1 MKRASHRPHVE
12 NRAEGDQD
20 GREASSA
27 CKPARLQQVE
37 VSTGMTSIQLKLSDL
52 CGRLLAMTDLTR
64 RPGLFYISWNDW
76 VAMGQQR
83 SAVGFLAEW
92 LETSPRSGKSMLLS
106 ERGNDTEQEVAPGIL
121 ACCPDVSVGVLADAV
136 TTVKSGASVL
146 VLFPEEKVA
155 EAMVDAIDPTSA
167 DLCITLWPG
176 FDDLEMWLHAHG
188 AVQLPSGMPADQ
200 SYVERVPAVVRVAL
214 PRAGEVMDQASGLR
228 HGRGKDQIVQT
239 LQLLHDSGYRY
250 EPQDLALYAYR
261 LGYCQRDVRQIR
273 DYVQRIRQGR
283 RIVTGANRL
292 RSDILDMWI
301 AEAEALHG

>member
-1 MKRASHRPHVE
+1 
-12 NRAEGDQD
+12 
-20 GREASSA
+20 
-27 CKPARLQQVE
+27 
-37 VSTGMTSIQLKLSDL
+37 
-52 CGRLLAMTDLTR
+52 MTDLTR
-64 RPGLFYISWNDW
+64 SAGLSYVSWNDW

-92 LETSPRSGKSMLLS
+92 LETSPRPAQSVLLS
-106 ERGNDTEQEVAPGIL
+106 SQGTEMEQEVVPGIL
-121 ACCPDVSVGVLADAV
+121 ACCPEVSVAVLADAV
-136 TTVKSGASVL
+136 ATVKSGASV
-146 VLFPEEKVA
+146 VALFPEEKVA

-176 FDDLEMWLHAHG
+176 FDDLEMWLQAHG
-188 AVQLPSGMPADQ
+188 AVQLPTGMPADQ

-214 PRAGEVMDQASGLR
+214 PRAGEVMDQASGLKQ
-228 HGRGKDQIVQT
+228 GRGKDQIVQT

-261 LGYCQRDVRQIR
+261 LGYRQRDVRQIS

-292 RSDILDMWI
+292 RADILDRWI